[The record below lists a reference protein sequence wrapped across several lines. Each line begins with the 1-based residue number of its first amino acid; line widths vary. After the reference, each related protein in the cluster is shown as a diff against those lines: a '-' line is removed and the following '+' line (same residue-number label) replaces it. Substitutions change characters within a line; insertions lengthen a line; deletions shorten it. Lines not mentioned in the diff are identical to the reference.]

1 MEITNCKRTKTRMA
15 KGRMITKYNSINTSF
30 NPIFQ
35 LFKLY
40 PSVQCFDT
48 VGCVTGGHQVV

>member
-1 MEITNCKRTKTRMA
+1 MA